1 MSAASADLPIHD
13 LLAPD
18 RIAFLVEPGDRD
30 AVLATAARLLA
41 DGSATTTTAIGD
53 ALREREALGSTGIGH
68 GIAIPHG
75 RTHAFEHARG
85 AFLRL
90 AEPVEFEASDGQPV
104 DLVFAMAVPRH
115 FTQQH
120 LAVLSDLALRFS
132 DTAFRAALRGAPD
145 IDALRRLLLA
155 PAPADAMVG

>member
-1 MSAASADLPIHD
+1 MPIHD
-13 LLAPD
+13 LLVAE
-18 RIAFLVEPGDRD
+18 RIALLVEPGGRD
-30 AVLATAARLLA
+30 AVLDAAARLLA
-41 DGSATTTTAIGD
+41 EGSATTTALIGD

-90 AEPVEFEASDGQPV
+90 REPVEFGASDGQPV

-115 FTQQH
+115 FTHQH
-120 LAVLSDLALRFS
+120 LSVLSDLASRFS
-132 DTAFRAALRGAPD
+132 DEAFRTALRTTGDIAALRA
-145 IDALRRLLLA
+145 LLLA
-155 PAPADAMVG
+155 PARAVA